1 MELFSEIYNTY
12 YQILRSLLTTHSALT
27 SDTLS
32 KELGKLC
39 TTEGS
44 LYILPKL
51 ASGEWKLLRQDND
64 IYFSRISEGFYVPPT
79 NLQKSFLK
87 SLLQDT
93 RMQLFLEDEQL
104 TTLTKLLADVDVLWQ
119 PDTFYYYDQFQYG
132 DPYDSPKYKAHFKTL
147 LQAIH
152 EKRLVDIEYE
162 SRKDHRVHH
171 HYIPCRL
178 EYSIKNNCFRL
189 LTLKPTGHTKNRFE
203 ILNVERMTGVTL
215 MDQTVPDHYDLN
227 GVIRQSY
234 YKEPVHL
241 IIHNERNALERAML
255 HFASYEKN
263 TTKID
268 DSTYECFIYYNRTME
283 SELLIEVLSFGP
295 MLKVLGNERFLKQ
308 LKLRLYKQ
316 RRLEM

>member
-12 YQILRSLLTTHSALT
+12 YQILRSLLTTHSELT
-27 SDTLS
+27 SDTLQ
-32 KELGKLC
+32 KELGELC
-39 TTEGS
+39 TTEGL

-51 ASGEWKLLRQDND
+51 TFGEWKILEKGND
-64 IYFSRISEGFYVPPT
+64 IYFSRISGDFYVPLT
-79 NLQKSFLK
+79 NLQKAFLK

-93 RMQLFLEDEQL
+93 RMQLFLDDEQL
-104 TTLTKLLADVDVLWQ
+104 TTLTELLADVDALWQ

-132 DPYDSPKYKAHFKTL
+132 DPYDSPKYRTHFRTL

-152 EKRLVDIEYE
+152 EKRFVDIEYE

-178 EYSIKNNCFRL
+178 EYSIKNDCFRL
-189 LTLKPTGHTKNRFE
+189 LTLKPTGHSKKRFE
-203 ILNVERMTGVTL
+203 ILNVERMIDVTL
-215 MDQTVPDHYDLN
+215 MDRTAPGNYDLN
-227 GVIRQSY
+227 AVIRQSY

-255 HFASYEKN
+255 HFANYEKN

-268 DSTYECFIYYNRTME
+268 DNTYECFIYYNENME
-283 SELLIEVLSFGP
+283 TELLIEVLSFGP
-295 MLKVLGNERFLKQ
+295 MLEVLGNERFLKQ

-316 RRLEM
+316 RRQAT